1 MSNHSH
7 SGEYTSENGQNHK
20 TDESHNVTPEAIDDI
35 FSGIADSVQIPSHN
49 KAHSNRSM
57 KVNIDQI
64 LYEFE
69 QPSEDSAAHTHIDNK
84 NNILLRNRPYIIVIA
99 ALLIFIV
106 IFVSLMISNNKES
119 GMKSTSEHMESAVNS
134 TESRVVQ
141 KDTSKAVHSESQ
153 KELTHKNTP
162 PHIISADITPVMLY
176 TGTAAEVKVGA
187 SDVEGDDIRFD
198 YEWSING
205 EYAGKELRMTRP
217 LKRGDSIS
225 VKISPYDDVDYGL
238 PLVLTKDIHNT
249 PPQIIGGTSK
259 LNGSLYSYQLEAI
272 DNDHDTL
279 TYTLVSAPEGMIVDS
294 SGQITWT
301 VPPEFKG
308 TVTITVAI
316 EDGYGGKASQQLTLS
331 IKDSEMP

>member
-7 SGEYTSENGQNHK
+7 SGEYTSKNGQNHK

-35 FSGIADSVQIPSHN
+35 FSGIADAVQIPSHN

-69 QPSEDSAAHTHIDNK
+69 QPSEDSATHTNIDNK
-84 NNILLRNRPYIIVIA
+84 NNILLRNQPYIIIIA

-106 IFVSLMISNNKES
+106 IFVSFMISNNKES
-119 GMKSTSEHMESAVNS
+119 GRNSTSEHMESAVNS
-134 TESRVVQ
+134 TESPVVQ
-141 KDTSKAVHSESQ
+141 KNTSKAVHSESQ
-153 KELTHKNTP
+153 LTNKNTP

-205 EYAGKELRMTRP
+205 TYAGKELRMTRP
-217 LKRGDSIS
+217 LKRGDDIS
-225 VKISPYDDVDYGL
+225 VKISPYDDFDYGL
-238 PLVLTKDIHNT
+238 PVVLTKNIHNT
-249 PPQIIGGTSK
+249 PPQIIGGTST
-259 LNGSLYSYQLEAI
+259 LNGNLYSYQLEAI
-272 DNDHDTL
+272 DNDEDTL
-279 TYTLVSAPEGMIVDS
+279 TFALDSAPEGMNVDS
-294 SGQITWT
+294 SGRITWT
-301 VPPEFKG
+301 VPPDFKG
-308 TVTITVAI
+308 TVNITVAI
-316 EDGYGGKASQQLTLS
+316 DDGYGGKATQQLTFS
-331 IKDSEMP
+331 MKESETS